1 MNTRFADEP
10 RPTGEIPRQEIER
23 ARAMAR
29 SAGPDSRSAG
39 DRWRWFRLFW
49 LLVGLSSLLVVWVLL
64 VMRWRAVTHPLTI
77 AIVGIMPLLAI
88 GPLFAGVLG
97 AWWSR
102 NNSLRVAAALTV
114 VPFLY
119 TTSPVNA
126 VVGCGAHQDAGVLA
140 DDVFTIYTANVWFE
154 FPGGQPDQI
163 ADAIVA
169 EDPDIVFLQEV
180 TGGFLSVLEND
191 SRLDRYQHRTTDVPG
206 LPVEDLVWSK
216 WPLEN
221 ASFQDLANA
230 RLVQATVNSPAG
242 PVIVTPVHLQAP
254 INRGNV
260 RYWTEQH
267 RLLSEL
273 DRSTPRI
280 LAGDFNATRDH
291 QPFRQLLDSGWTDA
305 HEVRGCGFDA
315 TWPSDGRL
323 PMPVMRLDH
332 VLVTDHFEV
341 LDVRL
346 GTPGGSDHL
355 PVITTLRLN
364 Q

>member
-1 MNTRFADEP
+1 MTTRFADEP
-10 RPTGEIPRQEIER
+10 RPTGEIPLQQIER
-23 ARAMAR
+23 AR
-29 SAGPDSRSAG
+29 ST
-39 DRWRWFRLFW
+39 DRWRWFRW
-49 LLVGLSSLLVVWVLL
+49 LSLAVGLVGLLAVWVLL
-64 VMRWRAVTHPLTI
+64 VMRWRPVTHPLTI

-88 GPLFAGVLG
+88 GPLAAGVLG
-97 AWWSR
+97 SWWSR
-102 NNSLRVAAALTV
+102 SNSLRVAAALTV
-114 VPFLY
+114 LPFLY

-126 VVGCGAHQDAGVLA
+126 VVGCGAHEDAGVDA
-140 DDVFTIYTANVWFE
+140 DNVFTIYTANVWFE

-163 ADAIVA
+163 GAAIAA

-180 TGGFLSVLEND
+180 KQDFLNTLQND
-191 SRLDRYQHRTTDVPG
+191 SRLDRYIHRSTDLPG

-216 WPLEN
+216 WPIEE

-230 RLVQATVNSPAG
+230 RLVQATVNTPSG
-242 PVIVTPVHLQAP
+242 QVVVTPIHLQAP
-254 INRGNV
+254 ITRGSV
-260 RYWTEQH
+260 GLWAEQH

-273 DRSTPRI
+273 DRSSPRI

-291 QPFRQLLDSGWTDA
+291 QPFRQLLNTGWTDV
-305 HEVRGCGFDA
+305 HEVKGCGFDA

-323 PMPVMRLDH
+323 PLPVMRLDH

-355 PVITTLRLN
+355 PVITTLRLAE
-364 Q
+364 